1 MYALFPVYP
10 LQCGKC
16 GGGDF
21 SVGGARV
28 CFRIPENPCSPRP
41 AVAGRANPL
50 PPVADFGMKEL
61 LFVGVLIAP
70 ANAQNEKNMY
80 SYKKI
85 GNKYIVSI
93 NNHTEIVKALN
104 AFCKE
109 KGILSGSING
119 IGAIGELTLRFFDPK
134 TKAYDDK
141 TFREQMEISNL
152 TGNISSMNEQVYLH
166 LHITVGRSDYSALAG
181 HLLSAIQNGAGEFVV
196 EDYSERI
203 SRTYNPDLGLNIYD
217 FER

>member
-1 MYALFPVYP
+1 MVRLIKTEAVISVLMGHFIKKLLF
-10 LQCGKC
+10 
-16 GGGDF
+16 F
-21 SVGGARV
+21 
-28 CFRIPENPCSPRP
+28 
-41 AVAGRANPL
+41 
-50 PPVADFGMKEL
+50 L

-119 IGAIGELTLRFFDPK
+119 IGAIGELTLRFF
-134 TKAYDDK
+134 
-141 TFREQMEISNL
+141 
-152 TGNISSMNEQVYLH
+152 
-166 LHITVGRSDYSALAG
+166 
-181 HLLSAIQNGAGEFVV
+181 
-196 EDYSERI
+196 
-203 SRTYNPDLGLNIYD
+203 NPMT
-217 FER
+217 

>member
-1 MYALFPVYP
+1 MVRLIKTETVISVLMGHFIKKLLF
-10 LQCGKC
+10 
-16 GGGDF
+16 
-21 SVGGARV
+21 
-28 CFRIPENPCSPRP
+28 I
-41 AVAGRANPL
+41 
-50 PPVADFGMKEL
+50 L

-119 IGAIGELTLRFFDPK
+119 IGAIGELTLRFFNPK

-166 LHITVGRSDYSALAG
+166 YAYNRR
-181 HLLSAIQNGAGEFVV
+181 Q
-196 EDYSERI
+196 ERLFRF
-203 SRTYNPDLGLNIYD
+203 SRTSTFRNTEWCRGVRGGRL
-217 FER
+217 

>member
-1 MYALFPVYP
+1 MVRLIKTETVISVLMGHFIKKLLF
-10 LQCGKC
+10 
-16 GGGDF
+16 
-21 SVGGARV
+21 
-28 CFRIPENPCSPRP
+28 I
-41 AVAGRANPL
+41 
-50 PPVADFGMKEL
+50 L

-119 IGAIGELTLRFFDPK
+119 IGAIGELTLRFFNPK

-141 TFREQMEISNL
+141 TFREQMEAIQP
-152 TGNISSMNEQVYLH
+152 TGIYHHEMSR
-166 LHITVGRSDYSALAG
+166 HIFICTATVCRSDYSALAG

-217 FER
+217 LER

>member
-1 MYALFPVYP
+1 MVRLIKTETVISVLMGHFIKKLLF
-10 LQCGKC
+10 
-16 GGGDF
+16 
-21 SVGGARV
+21 
-28 CFRIPENPCSPRP
+28 I
-41 AVAGRANPL
+41 
-50 PPVADFGMKEL
+50 L

-119 IGAIGELTLRFFDPK
+119 IGAIGELTLRFFNPK

-141 TFREQMEISNL
+141 TFREQMLSLI
-152 TGNISSMNEQVYLH
+152 
-166 LHITVGRSDYSALAG
+166 HI
-181 HLLSAIQNGAGEFVV
+181 
-196 EDYSERI
+196 
-203 SRTYNPDLGLNIYD
+203 
-217 FER
+217 